1 VLLLLEEDESSR
13 PFHMSLGNGH
23 RLSCAPR
30 ASGNAPTFLTF
41 LSVFK
46 HANLRTVTL
55 LDYQGT
61 GLQTLY
67 PFILPKMAF

>member
-1 VLLLLEEDESSR
+1 MKARGPIGMSSR
-13 PFHMSLGNGH
+13 NGH

-30 ASGNAPTFLTF
+30 ATGNAPTFLTF

-46 HANLRTVTL
+46 HANLRTVITL

-61 GLQTLY
+61 ALQTLY